1 MENTPSSN
9 FKCSDTRKILAGY
22 GIRPDKKKGQNFL
35 IDAIFLS
42 RIADAAEITTEDVV
56 VEIGAGLGAL
66 TRELAERSKEVIAVE
81 FDIQLMPALEW
92 STGDLENVIVLYG
105 DILDMDVGAIAR
117 SGSYLVVANIPYNI
131 TSRLIRRLMEASVPA
146 RRVVLTIQ
154 FEVAERIIVTP
165 GSMNLLA
172 LSVQVY
178 GSPQII
184 ARVPAEAFYPKP
196 NVDSAITRIDA
207 YPVPRV
213 EKELLPRF
221 FRAAKAGF
229 SQRRKQ
235 LKNALS
241 GSLGM
246 RSDDVVLWLEG
257 AEIKPSARAQEL
269 DIEDWTRLAQVM
281 PDID

>member
-1 MENTPSSN
+1 MGNSPSSN
-9 FKCSDTRKILAGY
+9 FKCSDTRKILTGY
-22 GIRPDKKKGQNFL
+22 GIRPDKKLGQNFI
-35 IDAIFLS
+35 IDPIFLS
-42 RIADAAEITTEDVV
+42 RIADAAEINSEDVV

-66 TRELAERSKEVIAVE
+66 TRELSERSKEVVAVE
-81 FDIQLMPALEW
+81 FDLQLMPALEW
-92 STGDLENVIVLYG
+92 STVDLKNVIVLYG
-105 DILDMDVGAIAR
+105 DILEMDIGAIAQ

-131 TSRLIRRLMEASVPA
+131 TSRLIRQLMEAPIPA

-154 FEVAERIIVTP
+154 FEVAERIMATP

-184 ARVPAEAFYPKP
+184 ARLPAEAFYPKP
-196 NVDSAITRIDA
+196 KVDSAITRIDT

-213 EKELLPRF
+213 EQELLPRF
-221 FRAAKAGF
+221 FQAAKAGF

-246 RSDDVVLWLEG
+246 RSDDVVLWLER

-269 DIEDWTRLAQVM
+269 DIEDWIRLTQII
-281 PDID
+281 PDMD

>member
-1 MENTPSSN
+1 MGHPPVSTFN
-9 FKCSDTRKILAGY
+9 CSDTRKILSGY
-22 GIRPDKKKGQNFL
+22 GIRPDKKLGQNFI
-35 IDAIFLS
+35 IDPIFLS
-42 RIADAAEITTEDVV
+42 RIADAAEINAEDVV

-66 TRELAERSKEVIAVE
+66 TRELSERSKEVIAVE
-81 FDIQLMPALEW
+81 YDIELMPALEW
-92 STGDLENVIVLYG
+92 STGDLENVIVLFG
-105 DILDMDVGAIAR
+105 DILDMDIGTIAR

-131 TSRLIRRLMEASVPA
+131 TSRLIRRLMEAPVPA

-154 FEVAERIIVTP
+154 FEVAERIMAAP
-165 GSMNLLA
+165 GSMNMLA

-184 ARVPAEAFYPKP
+184 ARLPADAFYPKP
-196 NVDSAITRIDA
+196 KVDSAITRIDA

-221 FRAAKAGF
+221 FQAAKAGF

-246 RSDDVVLWLEG
+246 RSDNVVLWLER

-269 DIEDWTRLAQVM
+269 DIEDWIRLAGVM
-281 PDID
+281 PDME

>member
-1 MENTPSSN
+1 
-9 FKCSDTRKILAGY
+9 L
-22 GIRPDKKKGQNFL
+22 GQNFI
-35 IDAIFLS
+35 IDPIFLS
-42 RIADAAEITTEDVV
+42 RIADAAEINAEDVV

-66 TRELAERSKEVIAVE
+66 TRELSERSKEVIAVE
-81 FDIQLMPALEW
+81 YDIELMPALEW

-105 DILDMDVGAIAR
+105 DILDMDIGTIAR

-131 TSRLIRRLMEASVPA
+131 TSRLIRRLMEAPVPA

-154 FEVAERIIVTP
+154 FEVAERIMAAP
-165 GSMNLLA
+165 GSMNMLA

-184 ARVPAEAFYPKP
+184 ARLPADAFYPKP
-196 NVDSAITRIDA
+196 KVDSAITRIDA

-221 FRAAKAGF
+221 FQAAKAGF

-246 RSDDVVLWLEG
+246 RSDNVVLWLER

-269 DIEDWTRLAQVM
+269 DIEDWIRLAGVM
-281 PDID
+281 PDMEQVPIITGDLEGANPTARSGTDG

>member
-1 MENTPSSN
+1 MGNTPSSN
-9 FKCSDTRKILAGY
+9 FKCSDSRKILAAY
-22 GIRPDKKKGQNFL
+22 GIRPNKKLGQNFI
-35 IDAIFLS
+35 IDPIFLS
-42 RIADAAEITTEDVV
+42 RIADAAEIKPEDVV

-66 TRELAERSKEVIAVE
+66 TRELSARSKQVIAVE
-81 FDIQLMPALEW
+81 FDTQLMPALDW

-105 DILDMDVGAIAR
+105 DIMDMDIGTIAR
-117 SGSYLVVANIPYNI
+117 SGFYLVVANIPYNI
-131 TSRLIRRLMEASVPA
+131 TSRLIRRLMEAPIPA

-154 FEVAERIIVTP
+154 FEVAERILAVP

-178 GSPQII
+178 GLPQII
-184 ARVPAEAFYPKP
+184 ARLPAEAFYPKP
-196 NVDSAITRIDA
+196 KVDSAIMRIDT

-221 FRAAKAGF
+221 FRTAKAGF

-246 RSDDVVLWLEG
+246 KGEDVVQWLEG
-257 AEIKPSARAQEL
+257 AGIMPSARAQEL
-269 DIEDWTRLAQVM
+269 DIEDWIRLAQVM
-281 PDID
+281 PDVD

>member
-1 MENTPSSN
+1 MKYTQVN
-9 FKCSDTRKILAGY
+9 FI
-22 GIRPDKKKGQNFL
+22 
-35 IDAIFLS
+35 IDPIFLS
-42 RIADAAEITTEDVV
+42 RIADAAEINAEDVV

-66 TRELAERSKEVIAVE
+66 TRELSERSKEVIAVE

-92 STGDLENVIVLYG
+92 STGDLENVIILYG
-105 DILDMDVGAIAR
+105 DILDMDIGAIAQ

-131 TSRLIRRLMEASVPA
+131 TSRLIRRLMEATVPA

-154 FEVAERIIVTP
+154 FEVAERIMAEP

-178 GSPQII
+178 GSPEII
-184 ARVPAEAFYPKP
+184 ARLPAEAFYPKP
-196 NVDSAITRIDA
+196 KVDSAITRIDA
-207 YPVPRV
+207 YPDPRV

-221 FRAAKAGF
+221 FQAAKAGF

-246 RSDDVVLWLEG
+246 RSDDVVLWLER

-269 DIEDWTRLAQVM
+269 DIEDWIRLAGVM
-281 PDID
+281 PDMD

>member
-1 MENTPSSN
+1 MGNSPSSN
-9 FKCSDTRKILAGY
+9 FKCSDTRKILTGY
-22 GIRPDKKKGQNFL
+22 GIRPDKKLGQNFI
-35 IDAIFLS
+35 IDPIFLS
-42 RIADAAEITTEDVV
+42 RIADAAEINSEDVV

-66 TRELAERSKEVIAVE
+66 TRELSERSKEVVAVE
-81 FDIQLMPALEW
+81 FDLQLMPALEW
-92 STGDLENVIVLYG
+92 STGDLKNVIVLYG
-105 DILDMDVGAIAR
+105 DILEMDIGAIAQ

-131 TSRLIRRLMEASVPA
+131 TSRLIRQLMEAPIPA

-154 FEVAERIIVTP
+154 FEVAERLMATP

-184 ARVPAEAFYPKP
+184 ARLPAEAFYPKP
-196 NVDSAITRIDA
+196 KVDSAITRIDT

-213 EKELLPRF
+213 EQELLPRF
-221 FRAAKAGF
+221 FQAAKAGF

-246 RSDDVVLWLEG
+246 RSDDVVLWLER

-269 DIEDWTRLAQVM
+269 DIEDWIRLTQIM
-281 PDID
+281 PDMD